1 MLKSAYMHLYRGWR
15 VVRCFGLVTK
25 WCKGEKKGRC
35 EGGGEAP
42 RQFSRWSPLF
52 GRACQPREK
61 KCQAAQWLNF
71 AGELGHMCVFSA
83 ARRPLTC
90 MADALKR
97 YLILLADLDLAC
109 GTGIST
115 YTARR
120 IQEVPGRPLVC
131 TLMHTIYTDTDVS

>member
-1 MLKSAYMHLYRGWR
+1 M
-15 VVRCFGLVTK
+15 VVRRPDNFPA
-25 WCKGEKKGRC
+25 GRHC
-35 EGGGEAP
+35 LAG
-42 RQFSRWSPLF
+42 RVSP
-52 GRACQPREK
+52 GKK

-97 YLILLADLDLAC
+97 YHILLADLDLAC